1 MQSILNEVNRLE
13 KGYELL
19 ERLVAASG
27 RYIAAVEAGEEVM
40 PSAAFFQATVNVA
53 RSFLAKYNQEAAGRE
68 NA

>member
-13 KGYELL
+13 EGYELL
-19 ERLVAASG
+19 ELLVAAI
-27 RYIAAVEAGEEVM
+27 RRCIAAVEAGEEVIS
-40 PSAAFFQATVNVA
+40 SAAFFQATVNVA